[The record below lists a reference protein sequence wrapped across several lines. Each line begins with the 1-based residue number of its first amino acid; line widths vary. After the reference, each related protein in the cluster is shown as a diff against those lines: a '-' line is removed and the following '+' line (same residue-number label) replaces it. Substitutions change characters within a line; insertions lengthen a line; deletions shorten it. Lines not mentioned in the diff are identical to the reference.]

1 MGVVG
6 ADFWFLL
13 SALWLTSLTAMTLY
27 FDIFVSTN
35 LQLPVVAMVEVVVKI
50 SEVRYLTSVLMS
62 QISTWII
69 TCLFYLASTWL

>member
-13 SALWLTSLTAMTLY
+13 SALWLTSLAAMTFYL
-27 FDIFVSTN
+27 DIFVSTN
-35 LQLPVVAMVEVVVKI
+35 LQLPVAAMVEMVVKI
-50 SEVRYLTSVLMS
+50 SEVRYLTSVFMS

-69 TCLFYLASTWL
+69 TFLFYLASTWL